1 MSGSLIAGLL
11 TGYGIAMPVGGA
23 SLTDVIET
31 EQLLA
36 GGGALLGRVL
46 TSRKGRVA
54 TALTS
59 SALITGLAAHL
70 LVSTCRPP

>member
-11 TGYGIAMPVGGA
+11 TGYGIAMPVGG
-23 SLTDVIET
+23 
-31 EQLLA
+31 
-36 GGGALLGRVL
+36 GALLGRVL
-46 TSRKGRVA
+46 TSHKGRLA